1 MIPTWSPIELSL
13 DDEYIQEP
21 ILITPRSKAFNI
33 KSKEKE
39 ESNSTLSTSQKGLI
53 SPHLLHQKETLEIQK
68 TKR

>member
-33 KSKEKE
+33 KSKQNEVY
-39 ESNSTLSTSQKGLI
+39 TVAIIFTA
-53 SPHLLHQKETLEIQK
+53 H
-68 TKR
+68 